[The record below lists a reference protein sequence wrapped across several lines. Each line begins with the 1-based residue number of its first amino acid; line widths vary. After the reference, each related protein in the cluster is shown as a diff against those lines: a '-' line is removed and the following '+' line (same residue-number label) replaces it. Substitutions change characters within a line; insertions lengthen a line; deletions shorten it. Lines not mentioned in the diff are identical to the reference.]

1 MALEPVMNF
10 LEGLEDTRPMN
21 HKSFLHLTE
30 SDRFHAMGVGSCA
43 ALPPLIKPESAS
55 NASEAA
61 VAPAKVHNRL

>member
-1 MALEPVMNF
+1 
-10 LEGLEDTRPMN
+10 MN